1 MPRPRAGMRWGPP
14 GLAAVGLVLA
24 LAGGAAGA
32 ASPRPEREPVPSWM
46 WRGPD
51 TTLDVFHYGAEG
63 DGVADDTLAFQS
75 ALSAAGVFGCK
86 TVLVGLGTFRING
99 NLTIPQSVSLV
110 GVRKFASVHVAD
122 QSSWRPLDP
131 DFFQGTDA
139 QSVLLAYGGRG
150 DEDGPAFI
158 SMEANSVLEGVVIRY
173 PEQEPTGVPVPYPW
187 AIDMCS
193 AERRRRCLEDA
204 AIAVGS
210 GFCCTNN
217 AVKDV
222 ELVNPYVPD
231 HTPGSSSSSLPRR
244 YTD

>member
-1 MPRPRAGMRWGPP
+1 M
-14 GLAAVGLVLA
+14 
-24 LAGGAAGA
+24 
-32 ASPRPEREPVPSWM
+32 
-46 WRGPD
+46 
-51 TTLDVFHYGAEG
+51 
-63 DGVADDTLAFQS
+63 
-75 ALSAAGVFGCK
+75 FGCK

-122 QSSWRPLDP
+122 PSSWRPLDP

-222 ELVNPYVPD
+222 ELVNPYNGIRASMATRFFISRVYGQPLHRGLD
-231 HTPGSSSSSLPRR
+231 ASNMCATRPA
-244 YTD
+244 